1 MNAPIWLTPAGD
13 LGIIPQQEFYEFV
26 LDAYTPGGGA
36 LTYTVISGS
45 LPTGLELRS
54 DGSVMGIPTAEVQGV
69 AAAVAKITTST
80 FTVRAK
86 NTANKVADRTFSITV
101 AGILPQII
109 TPTSTNLGTFIDGT
123 YVEIDINTVESNN
136 LLESVFSI
144 ISGALPPGLSLNPIT
159 GVISG
164 FLTPTPSEQS
174 AAITGYDLSPYDV
187 YTFDFSGVDTSRNY
201 QFTIE
206 ADNGVTIDT
215 MIYTIYV
222 YALDTLTADNAI
234 LTADDSGLITA
245 DSAPPYHLPV
255 ILNTDTSLGNVRQ
268 NTRAD
273 LQIQG
278 KDFDGDEISY
288 AVVSGTLP
296 PGLSLSTTY
305 GWITG
310 VVPSGQLGSSTYTF
324 AVSAYKT
331 ALPEYA
337 SAPKT
342 FTITILGEI
351 NDVVDWIT
359 DADLGIIY
367 SGEVSELA
375 IEAVSPS
382 GKVLL
387 YTLYESAGRLPPG
400 LTLTTDGLISGR
412 PGFETFILD
421 SGTTTIDNNTTTFD
435 QVYTFTVAAYSSGNY
450 VFDTKTFTLKVLKQT
465 VDPYENLYIQSLPS
479 REQRAIYNNVLN
491 NTDIFPENY
500 LYRANDPW
508 FGKNSLRRSLFL
520 AGLAPESASAYITAM
535 TLNHYWKTMNWGAV
549 KTARALDDN
558 FNVKYEVVYLEII
571 DRQVDSSGVGPNLAV
586 TLPTNSR
593 NISTIYPNSFP
604 NMAQRIE
611 DGIGYENRGILPDWM
626 TSRQADGTVLGFTRA
641 MILAYTKPGRSAE
654 IAFRVQQAQDAFKL
668 VDFTI
673 DRYEWDSG
681 LSEPYNKTA
690 NVYKTNN
697 FVIGSGQIN
706 ASVTSNTI
714 IGVTQIIT
722 GQGNISGTFGT
733 NEITGA
739 NTSFNTELVIGRPIY
754 RADTN
759 VSLGII
765 TTISNATSLTVD
777 TLGSS
782 TFSNVL
788 YTAEVSSTEFTSE
801 VKVNDTIIVFPN
813 VRLGTVKAI
822 NSDSNLTL
830 YANATATVSN
840 VGFTHN
846 RTEPYST
853 PSSGDKYLKFPQVG
867 VIS

>member
-13 LGIIPQQEFYEFV
+13 LGIIPQQEFYEFA

-36 LTYTVISGS
+36 ITYSLISGS
-45 LPTGLELRS
+45 LPEGLELKG

-101 AGILPQII
+101 AGILPQVI
-109 TPTSTNLGTFIDGT
+109 TPTSTNLGTYIDGT
-123 YVEIDINTVESNN
+123 YVEIDINTIESNN

-164 FLTPTPSEQS
+164 FLTPTPTEQS
-174 AAITGYDLSPYDV
+174 AAITGYDLSPYDI

-206 ADNGVTIDT
+206 ADNGITIET
-215 MIYTIYV
+215 QVYTIYV
-222 YALDTLTADNAI
+222 YALDTLTADNTL

-273 LQIQG
+273 LQIIG
-278 KDFDGDEISY
+278 KDFDGDAISY
-288 AVVSGTLP
+288 SVTSGTLP
-296 PGLSLSTTY
+296 PGLTLSNTY

-310 VVPSGQLGSSTYTF
+310 IVPSGQLGSSTYTF
-324 AVSAYKT
+324 GIKAYKT
-331 ALPEYA
+331 DLPEYA

-342 FTITILGEI
+342 FTITVLGEI
-351 NDVVDWIT
+351 ADTVEWIT
-359 DADLGIIY
+359 DGDLGVIY
-367 SGEVSELA
+367 SGEISELA
-375 IEAVSPS
+375 IEAISPS

-387 YTLYESAGRLPPG
+387 YTLYQSAGRLPAG
-400 LTLTTDGLISGR
+400 LTLTSDGLISGR
-412 PGFETFILD
+412 PGFETFTLD
-421 SGTTTIDNNTTTFD
+421 SGTTTIDNGATTFD

-450 VFDTKTFTLKVLKQT
+450 VFATKTFTLKVLKQT
-465 VDPYENLYIQSLPS
+465 IDPYENLYIQSLPS
-479 REQRAIYNNVLN
+479 RDQRAIYNNILDN
-491 NTDIFPENY
+491 SDLFPESY
-500 LYRANDPW
+500 LYRSSDPW

-520 AGLAPESASAYITAM
+520 AGLAPEAASNYITAM
-535 TLNHYWKTMNWGAV
+535 TLNHYWKTMNWGEV
-549 KTARALDDN
+549 KTARALDEN

-571 DRQVDSSGVGPNLAV
+571 DRQVDANGVGPNLAV
-586 TLPTNSR
+586 SLPTNSR

-641 MILAYTKPGRSAE
+641 MVLAYTKPGRSSE
-654 IAFRVQQAQDAFKL
+654 IAYRVKEVQDAFKL

-681 LSEPYNKTA
+681 LSEPFNKTA

-697 FVIGSGQIN
+697 FVVGTGTIN
-706 ASVTSNTI
+706 ASVISNTI

-733 NEITGA
+733 NKITGA
-739 NTSFNTELVIGRPIY
+739 NTAFNTELVIGRPIY

-759 VSLGII
+759 EQIGII
-765 TTISNATSLTVD
+765 TTISNSSVLTID
-777 TLGSS
+777 TLLSV
-782 TFSNVL
+782 TLANIA
-788 YTAEVSSTEFTSE
+788 YKAQVSSTEFTSE
-801 VKVNDTIIVFPN
+801 IKINDTIIVFPDI
-813 VRLGTVKAI
+813 RLGTVKAI

-830 YANATATVSN
+830 YANASATVSN
-840 VGFTHN
+840 IGFSHN